1 MPKIKQ
7 KIVNTTSVLKV
18 NPITGRISNPGMYL
32 VELEEFRF
40 PVLVKSSKLKEALK
54 TGELECTAEFIE
66 PAVREH
72 LRVHTGTRMKALPKK
87 TVV

>member
-7 KIVNTTSVLKV
+7 KIVNSTTVLKV
-18 NPITGRISNPGMYL
+18 NPITGRITNPGMYL

-40 PVLVKSSKLKEALK
+40 PVLVKSAKLKEALK
-54 TGELECTAEFIE
+54 TGELECKAEFIE
-66 PAVREH
+66 PAVRER
-72 LRVHTGTRMKALPKK
+72 LRTHTGSKMKMLPKK